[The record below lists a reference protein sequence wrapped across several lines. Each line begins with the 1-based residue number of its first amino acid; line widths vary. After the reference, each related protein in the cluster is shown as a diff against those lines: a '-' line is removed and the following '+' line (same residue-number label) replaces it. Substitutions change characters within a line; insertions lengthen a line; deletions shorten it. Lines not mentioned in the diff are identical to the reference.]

1 MVVKPQKTKFQ
12 LLVVDNFDSLSKW
25 AVNPWRR
32 YSLALT
38 IVLTGYFLGSSLW
51 MISAVVELID
61 PVGAFLS
68 VFFIEILIQFRRR
81 LRFDRRKRLLVLLI
95 DSLRLGLF
103 YGFFTESLK
112 LLWIYLLNLLNK

>member
-1 MVVKPQKTKFQ
+1 MIFKPQKTKFQ
-12 LLVVDNFDSLSKW
+12 LLVIDNIDSLSKW

-38 IVLTGYFLGSSLW
+38 VVLTGYFLGSSLG

-68 VFFIEILIQFRRR
+68 VFFIEILIKFRRR
-81 LRFDRRKRLLVLLI
+81 LRFDRTKKLLILLI
-95 DSLRLGLF
+95 DSLRLGLL

-112 LLWIYLLNLLNK
+112 LL

>member
-1 MVVKPQKTKFQ
+1 MVSKPQKTKFQ
-12 LLVVDNFDSLSKW
+12 LIVIDNFESLSQW

-38 IVLTGYFLGSSLW
+38 IVLTGYFLGSSLG
-51 MISAVVELID
+51 MISAVVELVD

-68 VFFIEILIQFRRR
+68 VFFIEILIQIRRR
-81 LRFDRRKRLLVLLI
+81 LRLDRRKKLLVLLI
-95 DSLRLGLF
+95 DSFRVGLF

-112 LLWIYLLNLLNK
+112 LL

>member
-1 MVVKPQKTKFQ
+1 MVFKPQKTKFQ
-12 LLVVDNFDSLSKW
+12 RLVIENFDSLSQW

-38 IVLTGYFLGSSLW
+38 VVLTGYFFGSSLG

-68 VFFIEILIQFRRR
+68 VLFIEILIQFRRR
-81 LRFDRRKRLLVLLI
+81 LRFDKRIQILVLLI

-112 LLWIYLLNLLNK
+112 LL

>member
-1 MVVKPQKTKFQ
+1 M
-12 LLVVDNFDSLSKW
+12 
-25 AVNPWRR
+25 AV
-32 YSLALT
+32 T
-38 IVLTGYFLGSSLW
+38 VILTGYFFGSSLG

-68 VFFIEILIQFRRR
+68 VSFIEILIQFRRR
-81 LRFDRRKRLLVLLI
+81 LRTDKRKKLLVLLI

-112 LLWIYLLNLLNK
+112 LL

>member
-1 MVVKPQKTKFQ
+1 MVFKPQKTKFQ
-12 LLVVDNFDSLSKW
+12 RLVVENFDSLSQW

-38 IVLTGYFLGSSLW
+38 VILTGYFFGSSLG

-68 VFFIEILIQFRRR
+68 VLFIEILIQFRRR
-81 LRFDRRKRLLVLLI
+81 LRFDKRKKILVLLI

-112 LLWIYLLNLLNK
+112 LL

>member
-1 MVVKPQKTKFQ
+1 MVFNPQKTKFQ
-12 LLVVDNFDSLSKW
+12 RLVVENFDSLSQW

-38 IVLTGYFLGSSLW
+38 VVLTGYFFGSSLG

-68 VFFIEILIQFRRR
+68 VLFIEILIQFRRR
-81 LRFDRRKRLLVLLI
+81 LRFDKRKKILVLLI

-112 LLWIYLLNLLNK
+112 LL

>member
-1 MVVKPQKTKFQ
+1 MVFKPQKTKFQ
-12 LLVVDNFDSLSKW
+12 RLVIENFDSLSKW
-25 AVNPWRR
+25 ALNPWRR

-38 IVLTGYFLGSSLW
+38 VVLTGYFFGSSLG

-68 VFFIEILIQFRRR
+68 ILFIEILIQFRRR
-81 LRFDRRKRLLVLLI
+81 LRFDKRMKILVLLI

-112 LLWIYLLNLLNK
+112 LL